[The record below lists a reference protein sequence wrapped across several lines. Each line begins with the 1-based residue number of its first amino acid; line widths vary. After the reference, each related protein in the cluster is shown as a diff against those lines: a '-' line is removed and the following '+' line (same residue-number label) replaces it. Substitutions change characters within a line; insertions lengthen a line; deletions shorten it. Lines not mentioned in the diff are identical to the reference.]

1 MKRITVSLP
10 TQLANLLDIERR
22 HRDTSASAI
31 VREALE
37 AHLHVSRGKA
47 KRLSFIGIGASG
59 GGEDVASHI
68 DEILKKEWAEWIFAD
83 AMGRDPGPAPEAQ
96 EKEGLDARGRR

>member
-22 HRDTSASAI
+22 HRDQSASAI

-47 KRLSFIGIGASG
+47 KRLPFIGIGDSG
-59 GGEDVASHI
+59 IEDTSERI
-68 DEILKKEWAEWIFAD
+68 DEFLREHWADDIHAD
-83 AMGRDPGPAPEAQ
+83 SF
-96 EKEGLDARGRR
+96 GLDPAIRRKPKTRKLNARDR